1 MSNNSTSNNGASSAF
16 RRIVLK
22 LSGEALSGQQNC
34 GVDPDQ
40 VEFIAD
46 KVQDIYGLGVQI
58 SIVIGGGNLW
68 RGQIGVEHGM
78 DPVTA
83 DHMGMIATVI
93 NGMALQDALQR
104 RGIESR
110 VQTAIQ
116 MNQITE
122 PYIRLRAIRHLEKG
136 RVVIFAGGTGNP
148 FFTTDSAA
156 ALRAREIKADIIIK
170 ATKVDGVYNEDP
182 KRNPNAHRYDRMTL
196 GEAIDKRVQV
206 MDMTALTMCMEHG
219 MPLIVLNFWEE
230 GALKR
235 ALMGETVGTY
245 IGME

>member
-1 MSNNSTSNNGASSAF
+1 MTNNASQSIYK
-16 RRIVLK
+16 RIVIK
-22 LSGEALSGQQNC
+22 LSGEALSGEQNS
-34 GVDPDQ
+34 GVNPDQ
-40 VEFIAD
+40 VEYIAG
-46 KVQDIYGLGVQI
+46 KIQEVHELGLQI
-58 SIVIGGGNLW
+58 AIVIGGGNLW
-68 RGQIGVEHGM
+68 RGNIGVEHGM

-116 MNQITE
+116 MNQVTE

-136 RVVIFAGGTGNP
+136 RVVIFAAGTGNP

-156 ALRAREIKADIIIK
+156 ALRAREIKADIIVK
-170 ATKVDGVYNEDP
+170 ATKVDGVYQEDP
-182 KRNPNAHRYDRMTL
+182 KKNPQALRYDRMTL
-196 GEAIDKRVQV
+196 GEAIDRRVKV
-206 MDMTALTMCMEHG
+206 MDMTALTMCLDHG

-235 ALMGETVGTY
+235 AVMGEKVGTY
-245 IGME
+245 IAVDE